1 MTETKTDRILQNI
14 IHLKGEDFAES
25 GAVSDASKGNDSADS
40 ASNQDAGT
48 AFRVMEG
55 TPFPEPAPVMT
66 QEGPEGIRYDFN
78 AGIRLYVPKGNWK
91 IRFKDVATQSLIYEK
106 EGGDVQILSI
116 KRHFMQARIEVEK
129 DGKPFWAHDY
139 DAAGKKVAVI
149 MPGGTLG
156 DTLGWFPYAV
166 RFARQHKCELTVTM
180 VEPFHEMFKSVYPDI
195 RFTTHDEF
203 EDIRDEFYATYYIGL
218 FFHDEQNRWQPAD
231 FRMVGLHRTAGYI
244 LGVDPTEEPPDV
256 YIKKADKRPIAEPY
270 VVIAVQASAACKYW
284 NNPTGWLD
292 VVSYLKEKGYRVICI
307 DKEPIIAYELS
318 WNTLPYGA
326 EDETG
331 ERPLSERARW
341 IKHAD
346 FFIGLSSGLSWLA
359 WAVGTPVVMISGFTH
374 PTNEFNNPYRVFS
387 THVCNSCWHDIR
399 TPFDHS
405 EYTFCP
411 RHKGTPRQFECTKA
425 ISANYVIATI
435 ERLCKDYKISSP
447 KGRETKS
454 ANRKK

>member
-1 MTETKTDRILQNI
+1 M
-14 IHLKGEDFAES
+14 
-25 GAVSDASKGNDSADS
+25 
-40 ASNQDAGT
+40 
-48 AFRVMEG
+48 
-55 TPFPEPAPVMT
+55 
-66 QEGPEGIRYDFN
+66 
-78 AGIRLYVPKGNWK
+78 
-91 IRFKDVATQSLIYEK
+91 
-106 EGGDVQILSI
+106 
-116 KRHFMQARIEVEK
+116 
-129 DGKPFWAHDY
+129 
-139 DAAGKKVAVI
+139 
-149 MPGGTLG
+149 
-156 DTLGWFPYAV
+156 
-166 RFARQHKCELTVTM
+166 
-180 VEPFHEMFKSVYPDI
+180 
-195 RFTTHDEF
+195 
-203 EDIRDEFYATYYIGL
+203 
-218 FFHDEQNRWQPAD
+218 
-231 FRMVGLHRTAGYI
+231 
-244 LGVDPTEEPPDV
+244 
-256 YIKKADKRPIAEPY
+256 
-270 VVIAVQASAACKYW
+270 VIAVQASAACKYW